1 MTRNGAIDMEL
12 ETKELIKKAT
22 SRSNLTRVEQRRI
35 GLLLNDALTLIEFQK
50 GVIKKIKVLK
60 ESITSS

>member
-1 MTRNGAIDMEL
+1 MRKNGATDMEL

>member
-1 MTRNGAIDMEL
+1 MEL
-12 ETKELIKKAT
+12 GTKELIKKAT

>member
-1 MTRNGAIDMEL
+1 MEL

-60 ESITSS
+60 ESITSP

>member
-1 MTRNGAIDMEL
+1 MEL

-35 GLLLNDALTLIEFQK
+35 GILLNDALTLIEFQK

-60 ESITSS
+60 ESITSP

>member
-1 MTRNGAIDMEL
+1 MEL
-12 ETKELIKKAT
+12 GTKELIKKAT

-60 ESITSS
+60 ESITYS

>member
-1 MTRNGAIDMEL
+1 MEL

-50 GVIKKIKVLK
+50 GVIEKIKVLK

>member
-1 MTRNGAIDMEL
+1 MEL
-12 ETKELIKKAT
+12 ETQELIKKAT
-22 SRSNLTRVEQRRI
+22 SRSNLTRVEQRRL

>member
-1 MTRNGAIDMEL
+1 MEL

-22 SRSNLTRVEQRRI
+22 SRSNLTRVEQRRL

>member
-1 MTRNGAIDMEL
+1 MEL

>member
-1 MTRNGAIDMEL
+1 MEL

-35 GLLLNDALTLIEFQK
+35 GLLLNDALTLTEFQK

>member
-1 MTRNGAIDMEL
+1 MEL
-12 ETKELIKKAT
+12 ETQELIKKAT

>member
-1 MTRNGAIDMEL
+1 MEL
-12 ETKELIKKAT
+12 ETKALIKKAT

-60 ESITSS
+60 ESAGG

>member
-1 MTRNGAIDMEL
+1 MEL

-22 SRSNLTRVEQRRI
+22 SRSNLTRAEQRRI

>member
-1 MTRNGAIDMEL
+1 MEL
-12 ETKELIKKAT
+12 ETQELIKKAT

-60 ESITSS
+60 ESITSP

>member
-1 MTRNGAIDMEL
+1 MEL
-12 ETKELIKKAT
+12 ETQELIKKAT

-35 GLLLNDALTLIEFQK
+35 GLLLNDALALIEFQK

>member
-1 MTRNGAIDMEL
+1 MEL
-12 ETKELIKKAT
+12 GTKELIKKAT

-35 GLLLNDALTLIEFQK
+35 GILLNDALTLIEFQK

>member
-1 MTRNGAIDMEL
+1 MEL
-12 ETKELIKKAT
+12 ETQELIKKAT

-35 GLLLNDALTLIEFQK
+35 GLLLNDTLTLIEFQK

>member
-1 MTRNGAIDMEL
+1 MEL

-50 GVIKKIKVLK
+50 CVIKKIKVLK
-60 ESITSS
+60 ESITSP